1 MEQANDVIYPD
12 LKLSEI
18 HAGRFCSVRL
28 PRSVPF
34 FDCRIVDE
42 DIRNV
47 RTPWGTVL
55 WSAER
60 AAAALGM
67 VTETCKYGH
76 QRRLMGVQFYFDAR
90 EIEKNRGEV
99 ARIVQDLRNDLAKV
113 WREYRWCKRH
123 PSRNGGGPAA
133 FRPVF
138 VELANFGAGVYGD
151 DREMVVGQFR
161 GSCRTRRDRP

>member
-90 EIEKNRGEV
+90 EIV
-99 ARIVQDLRNDLAKV
+99 ANSTSPSLHVNMAKTDGTHEYGQGSLRLVRSN
-113 WREYRWCKRH
+113 
-123 PSRNGGGPAA
+123 
-133 FRPVF
+133 FRV
-138 VELANFGAGVYGD
+138 
-151 DREMVVGQFR
+151 
-161 GSCRTRRDRP
+161 